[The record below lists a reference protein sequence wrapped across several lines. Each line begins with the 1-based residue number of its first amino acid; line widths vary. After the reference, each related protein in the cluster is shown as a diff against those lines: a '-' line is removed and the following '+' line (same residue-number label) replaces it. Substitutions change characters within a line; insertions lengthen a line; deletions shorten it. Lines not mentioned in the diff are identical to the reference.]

1 MLQFLLAFLTLTCHN
16 LSITTRCISYTIIA
30 KHKAKQEKLFPE
42 LFDQEFKIQKNTL
55 HNTKRLGPFLVFGYN
70 SGEKQNRDIL
80 ILSRR

>member
-1 MLQFLLAFLTLTCHN
+1 MYTCTMY
-16 LSITTRCISYTIIA
+16 SIRVTNIKKVITYEEHDTQGRVICSENVIS
-30 KHKAKQEKLFPE
+30 PE
-42 LFDQEFKIQKNTL
+42 NVISLNTL